1 MRHTQEKEPSAAK
14 QQIQLNRERNRLLY
28 RLQAILEGPMV
39 VLGFVWLLLL
49 VIDLTRGLSPF
60 LQNASTII
68 WIIFILDFLLK
79 FVLAPHKKSFLRSN
93 ILTIVSLVVPA
104 LRLFRLTQVFRIM
117 RTLRATRSLR
127 LVKVVGSLNRGLRS
141 LSASMGRRGFGYVV
155 ASSALVTLLGSLG
168 MHVFENGTE
177 NGFRNYGE
185 ALWWTL
191 MLLSSLGSEYWPQ
204 TPEGRVLCF
213 LLAMF
218 GLAVFGYFTATLAT
232 YFMGRDAE
240 EEKGEL
246 AGAKQIQ
253 ALQQEVRALRQDI
266 QLLLAQRQ
274 ETKAPPE
281 PRSD

>member
-1 MRHTQEKEPSAAK
+1 MSRTQENESSEAKEK
-14 QQIQLNRERNRLLY
+14 TQLNRERNRLLY

-60 LQNASTII
+60 LQHASTII
-68 WIIFILDFLLK
+68 WIVFILDFLLK

-141 LSASMGRRGFGYVV
+141 LSASMGRRGFGYVM

-168 MHVFENGTE
+168 MYVFENGTE

-213 LLAMF
+213 LLALF

-240 EEKGEL
+240 DEKGEV

-253 ALQQEVRALRQDI
+253 ALQQEVSALRQDI

-274 ETKAPPE
+274 ETKAPPAPQSE
-281 PRSD
+281 